1 MNAKVG
7 KALGAIAVVIALAI
21 AGYWYWSPFLALKQ
35 MHTVVINGEA
45 GAFNEAV
52 DFPKLRENLK
62 GQFSAM
68 LAKQVAKGSKSGDSY
83 AQAGANLGAALGMAM
98 ANSMVDAMVRPE
110 FVMNLL
116 KEGRLKKHGKEAS
129 NQQAAPE
136 AKNTGKKPEWDYERK
151 GANQIVVFFADRS
164 KKKEEQSSLVFE
176 RYGFATWKLTE
187 IRLPDLMG

>member
-1 MNAKVG
+1 MNTKIG
-7 KALGAIAVVIALAI
+7 KAIGAIVVIIALAI

-35 MHTVVINGEA
+35 MHTAVIKGDA

-52 DFPKLRENLK
+52 DFPKLRESLK

-68 LAKQVAKGSKSGDSY
+68 LAKQVAKQSESGNPY

-98 ANSMVDAMVRPE
+98 ANSMVEAMVRPE
-110 FVMNLL
+110 FVMNIL
-116 KEGRLKKHGKEAS
+116 KEGRLKKHGQQAP

-136 AKNTGKKPEWDYERK
+136 AKNTEKKPEWDYERK
-151 GANQIVVFFADRS
+151 GVNQIVVFIVDRT
-164 KKKEEQSSLVFE
+164 KKKEEQPSLVFE